1 MSDQISSLSHEE
13 LVALVI
19 QLQQEIER
27 LKAENQSLKEL
38 LAKATKNSTNSSK
51 RPSSDIVKP
60 KKKKKASGKKN

>member
-1 MSDQISSLSHEE
+1 MSDQIKALSHDE

-27 LKAENQSLKEL
+27 LKAENQFLKEQ
-38 LAKATKNSTNSSK
+38 LAKATRTSANSSK

-60 KKKKKASGKKN
+60 KKQKRSRKKN